1 LAFDAQEAE
10 SRIVNMARDLTRKF
24 AEQLKND
31 SGSTSHDMAFLTV
44 MSGIKDVARHL
55 GNIAERLPGFA

>member
-1 LAFDAQEAE
+1 
-10 SRIVNMARDLTRKF
+10 MARDLTRKF